1 MFKNNRPAKS
11 KGWKVTNEPAIL
23 LFIVPGLQARR
34 KGRGSGGQFFRWSA
48 EAYSMSAP
56 ERKTGH
62 PARVFSGPVNGQNV
76 VSAES
81 VGAMPCHAG
90 LGARQ

>member
-1 MFKNNRPAKS
+1 MIKNDRPGKS
-11 KGWKVTNEPAIL
+11 NGWKVTNDPAIL

-56 ERKTGH
+56 ERKTGR
-62 PARVFSGPVNGQNV
+62 PARVFSDPVNGQNEF
-76 VSAES
+76 SAES

>member
-1 MFKNNRPAKS
+1 MIKNGRPGKS
-11 KGWKVTNEPAIL
+11 NGWKVTNEPAIL

-48 EAYSMSAP
+48 KAYSMSAP
-56 ERKTGH
+56 ERKTGR
-62 PARVFSGPVNGQNV
+62 PARVFSDPVNGQNEF
-76 VSAES
+76 SAES

>member
-1 MFKNNRPAKS
+1 MIKNDRAAKS
-11 KGWKVTNEPAIL
+11 NGWKVTNEPAIL

-56 ERKTGH
+56 DRETGR
-62 PARVFSGPVNGQNV
+62 PARAFSDHVNGQNI